1 MMNGYDEKRG
11 MDEDAFGAK
20 GSVVSAFDA
29 FRVSLCPI
37 HNITHLPHHHF

>member
-11 MDEDAFGAK
+11 MDEDAFAAK

-29 FRVSLCPI
+29 FRTLSPSL
-37 HNITHLPHHHF
+37 LPPPPSIVH